1 MAQAQTCQCKGESGK
16 VYQYEIYSIWH
27 EFPAVAGNYIYAKE
41 LVPGSG
47 CWSPIYIGQ
56 TANLSER
63 FDDHNKMQCI
73 LAYSTR
79 ILIHWNNGGE
89 QARRDEEKDLIETY
103 SPPCNA
109 R

>member
-1 MAQAQTCQCKGESGK
+1 MTQAQQYPWKGESRR

-73 LAYSTR
+73 LAHSTR
-79 ILIHWNNGGE
+79 IHVHENG
-89 QARRDEEKDLIETY
+89 DERLRLAEENDIIENY
-103 SPPCNA
+103 NPPCNG
-109 R
+109 